1 MEIERKRKDVVLT
14 CSEKEAGVIAAV
26 LSYDRDDCAVSCPY
40 LKMDV
45 CRVDWGTQHK
55 EACHDLATQI
65 WKFLRPVE
73 PGKDNAI
80 YLSGPG
86 WLTRYEC
93 DVFNTVAALCQ
104 EPRREITIAPAD
116 LCEAIHGKPQG
127 TDRIIEINRIIR
139 KLALTK
145 RDTKNSILLGCAHDL
160 LDVELVMMPDNFWGM
175 RIMCPSVERLEFEDI
190 VYLGGCTGRFYPQ

>member
-1 MEIERKRKDVVLT
+1 MEIERNGKDIVLR
-14 CSEKEAGVIAAV
+14 CSEIEAGMIAAV
-26 LSYDRDDCAVSCPY
+26 LTYDRDDCASGCPF
-40 LKMDV
+40 LETDI
-45 CRVDWGTQHK
+45 CRITWNRYHW
-55 EACHDLATQI
+55 EACADLGEKI
-65 WKFLRPVE
+65 GEFLRPVE
-73 PGKDNAI
+73 PEEDNGI
-80 YLSGPG
+80 YLSAEAG

-93 DVFNTVAALCQ
+93 SVFNTVAALCQ

-127 TDRIIEINRIIR
+127 TDRIIETNRIIR

-175 RIMCPSVERLEFEDI
+175 RIMCSSVERLNFEDI
-190 VYLGGCTGRFYPQ
+190 VYLGGC